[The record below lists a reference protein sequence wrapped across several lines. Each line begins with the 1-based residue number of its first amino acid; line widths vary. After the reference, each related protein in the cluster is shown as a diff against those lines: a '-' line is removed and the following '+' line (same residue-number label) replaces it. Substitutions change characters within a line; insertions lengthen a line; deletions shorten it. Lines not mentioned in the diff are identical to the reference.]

1 MKLTTVVPE
10 LVTLDCSFT
19 SVAGAEHLA
28 LPQLIVEKLGL
39 YVRSSLLK
47 DNTMFGLAPLQYFSY
62 N

>member
-1 MKLTTVVPE
+1 MAPE

-19 SVAGAEHLA
+19 HVTSAVHSA
-28 LPQLIVEKLGL
+28 LPQLIVEKLKL

-47 DNTMFGLAPLQYFSY
+47 DKTTFGLAPLQYFSY